1 MKRLLILV
9 CVLALL
15 LSLPGAASAAKPEE
29 GTFTIAGAATSYTY
43 EIRPNGHVKFYMT
56 AAGSVTGYFAGTF
69 TFEEEGEVE
78 LLPPF
83 PPGIPGKGKS
93 KGIMTITTDL
103 GQVVI
108 KFHGK
113 SEYLTTWGKF
123 EVRHKECTG
132 EYEGLHGDG
141 DYIGDAGVMF
151 TVVFTGKF
159 HD

>member
-9 CVLALL
+9 CILALL
-15 LSLPGAASAAKPEE
+15 LSLPGGTAVAKPEE
-29 GTFTIAGAATSYTY
+29 GTFTIIGGATGYTA
-43 EIRPNGHVKFYMT
+43 ETRPNGHVKFYMT
-56 AAGSVTGYFAGTF
+56 AAGSVTGYFEGTF
-69 TFEEEGEVE
+69 TFDEEGEVE
-78 LLPPF
+78 LLA
-83 PPGIPGKGKS
+83 PGVPGKGKS
-93 KGIMTITTDL
+93 EGIMTITTDR

-123 EVRHKECTG
+123 DVKHKEGTDD
-132 EYEGLHGDG
+132 YEKLHGNG
-141 DYIGDAGVMF
+141 DYIGDAGGAF